1 MSSVPRRILVVG
13 HPNVVPHNQ
22 RIYVRLAELGWDV
35 MLIVPNRWVDEYTP
49 EGFTPQPDECFSGT
63 FARVRI
69 ARPGVIQRHFYI
81 TRPSRWIRHW
91 RPETVFLEQEPFSIP
106 ALQWGSVCER
116 LGIPW
121 GLQGDENLDRPF
133 PWPARVIRSWVT
145 PRVDYYAARSPTA
158 ADMLRRWGAR
168 GRIEIVPHTIPEWP
182 LPAPRSRSGSF
193 TIGFA
198 GRLVEAKGIEDL
210 LAAVRRLEFPFRL
223 LVAGDGP
230 LRERVESAD
239 LGQGTLDLRAGLRSA
254 QMPDVYAEMD
264 LLVLPSRTTLTW
276 AEQFGKVLCEA
287 LLCGVPVVGSS
298 SGEIPWVIETS
309 GGGRVFPEG
318 DAAALART
326 IADLRDDDATR
337 AELAERG
344 RAGVEEHFVPR
355 VAARALD
362 GLIRATL
369 DGGATDGASR
379 PPAPAAAA
387 SR

>member
-1 MSSVPRRILVVG
+1 
-13 HPNVVPHNQ
+13 
-22 RIYVRLAELGWDV
+22 
-35 MLIVPNRWVDEYTP
+35 
-49 EGFTPQPDECFSGT
+49 
-63 FARVRI
+63 
-69 ARPGVIQRHFYI
+69 
-81 TRPSRWIRHW
+81 
-91 RPETVFLEQEPFSIP
+91 
-106 ALQWGSVCER
+106 
-116 LGIPW
+116 
-121 GLQGDENLDRPF
+121 
-133 PWPARVIRSWVT
+133 VIRSWVT

-158 ADMLRRWGAR
+158 AGMLRRWGAR
-168 GRIEIVPHTIPEWP
+168 GCIDIVPHTIPEWP
-182 LPAPRSRSGSF
+182 LPAPSPRTGPF

-210 LAAVRRLEFPFRL
+210 LDAARLLEFPFRL

-230 LRERVESAD
+230 LRASVESAD
-239 LGQGTLDLRAGLRSA
+239 LGQGTLDLRPGLRSA

-309 GGGRVFPEG
+309 GGGRVFPER

-326 IADLRDDDATR
+326 IADLRDDDAAR
-337 AELAERG
+337 ADLAKRG

-369 DGGATDGASR
+369 DGGAADGASR
-379 PPAPAAAA
+379 PPAPAVAA

>member
-1 MSSVPRRILVVG
+1 MTDDRRRIVVVS

-22 RIYVRLAELGWDV
+22 RVYVRLTEHGWDV
-35 MLIVPNRWVDEYTP
+35 KLIVPNRWRDDYTP
-49 EGFTPQPDECFSGT
+49 DEFAPQPDECFRGT

-81 TRPSRWIRHW
+81 TRPARWLERW
-91 RPETVFLEQEPFSIP
+91 RPDTVFLEQEPFSIP
-106 ALQWGSVCER
+106 ALQWGVVCER

-133 PWPARVIRSWVT
+133 PLPARAIRRWVT
-145 PRVDYYAARSPTA
+145 PRADYFAARSPTA
-158 ADMLRRWGAR
+158 GDMLRHWGAR
-168 GRIEIVPHTIPEWP
+168 GPIKVVPHTIPEWP
-182 LPAPRSRSGSF
+182 LPAKRDRGGEPF

-198 GRLVEAKGIEDL
+198 GRLVAAKGIDDL
-210 LAAVRRLEFPFRL
+210 LAAVSRLDFPFRL

-239 LGQGTLDLRAGLRSA
+239 LGQGDLDLRPGLRSA
-254 QMPDVYAEMD
+254 QMPEVYAEMD
-264 LLVLPSRTTLTW
+264 LLVLPSRTTKTW

-287 LLCGVPVVGSS
+287 LLCGVPVLGAS

-318 DAAALART
+318 DVAALAAM
-326 IADLRDDDATR
+326 IADLRGDDAAR

-344 RAGVEEHFVPR
+344 RAGVEQHFVPR

-362 GLIRATL
+362 ALIRATL
-369 DGGATDGASR
+369 DGAEVPLSR
-379 PPAPAAAA
+379 PAPVGAA